1 MRHGPPGPTGLYD
14 PRFEHDA
21 CGVAFVVDAKGRAS
35 RRIVELAVGA
45 LCNLEHRGATGAE
58 ADTGDGAGIL
68 LQVPDRFL
76 REASGLPLPP
86 TGNYATGIC
95 FLPTDDVDREKTVA
109 AIERLVAEEGLTAL
123 GWRDVPV
130 DPAVVGESARRAMPV
145 FRQLFV
151 SDPAGSSGLE
161 LDRRVYPLRKR
172 LEHEMPAPTIRP
184 PPISPPCRPAP

>member
-76 REASGLPLPP
+76 REVVRPPAAPDGPLRGRASASFPP
-86 TGNYATGIC
+86 TTW
-95 FLPTDDVDREKTVA
+95 TV
-109 AIERLVAEEGLTAL
+109 RRQ
-123 GWRDVPV
+123 WRP
-130 DPAVVGESARRAMPV
+130 
-145 FRQLFV
+145 
-151 SDPAGSSGLE
+151 SSGWWP
-161 LDRRVYPLRKR
+161 RRG
-172 LEHEMPAPTIRP
+172 
-184 PPISPPCRPAP
+184 